1 MSVMRVSVVCCSGVG
16 GGRLVPRAEHAVGVA
31 PAAAYKHRFLALPA
45 ATVPAGYVKGLRSA
59 GAPVTV

>member
-1 MSVMRVSVVCCSGVG
+1 MSVMSASVVCSSGVG
-16 GGRLVPRAEHAVGVA
+16 GGHLVPRAEHAAGVA

-45 ATVPAGYVKGLRSA
+45 ATAPAGYVKGLRSA